1 MIEVDYD
8 YEEGSDGVFMP
19 ILRDCVIENVV
30 VTDGAPL
37 TMKIKGYPEPDRS
50 IIRMTFRNISFNG
63 ITEEPHFTL
72 QNVNEIRDES
82 VYVNGKPWNIS
93 SGVTIAAPT
102 LCALLVFTV
111 VRHMV

>member
-1 MIEVDYD
+1 MDFD

-19 ILRDCVIENVV
+19 ILRECVIENVL

-37 TMKIKGYPEPDRS
+37 TLKIKGYPEPDRS

-63 ITEEPHFTL
+63 ITEEPHYTL

-82 VYVNGKPWNIS
+82 VYVNGKPWKIS
-93 SGVTIAAPT
+93 SAVSIAAPT
-102 LCALLVFTV
+102 LCAMLVFTALQCLV
-111 VRHMV
+111 